1 MGTPIGADSAMRSG
15 LAIKCERVNDGV
27 SKRREVGKNLGGRGP
42 QLLTSQTRDVCR
54 IIGGGEPE
62 PQVAQDLC
70 IAPVRLS

>member
-1 MGTPIGADSAMRSG
+1 VE

-27 SKRREVGKNLGGRGP
+27 SKRRAVCKNLGRRRP
-42 QLLTSQTRDVCR
+42 QLSTSQTQKVGR